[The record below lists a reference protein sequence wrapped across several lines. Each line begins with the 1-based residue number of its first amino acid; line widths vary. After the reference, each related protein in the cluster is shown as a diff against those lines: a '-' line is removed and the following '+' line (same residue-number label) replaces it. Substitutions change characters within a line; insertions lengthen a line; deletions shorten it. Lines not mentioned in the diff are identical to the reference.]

1 MKIAIMGFGGR
12 GETYAH
18 FTKFYGHEVIAI
30 CDPNLNRKKYAME
43 EYGVKSENYY
53 TSEEEFFSKGKIADA
68 LVIATLDDI
77 HHRQTMKAL
86 EIGYDILLEKP
97 IAMTKEHCIDI
108 RDKANE
114 LGRKIVICHVLRY
127 SPIYCKIK
135 QLVDQKVVG
144 DLVSISYTEEIGYY
158 HFAHSF
164 VRGNWRN
171 TTISAPLI
179 LAKNCHH
186 TDLINWIVG
195 KECLSVSSVG
205 SLRYFKKENAPEG
218 ASKHCVD
225 CKHKETCPF
234 SCFRIYLNK
243 EYERLAALAKHGQ
256 LGTTDEE
263 IIESISNKDNV
274 YSRCVFACD
283 NNVYDN
289 QLVNMTFEGNITA
302 HLNST
307 AFSERMGE
315 EMRIYGTNGAIYL
328 IDEQIYVEPL
338 GEKPQKVTV
347 EKPIGGYANHA
358 GGDVGIVKAFVE
370 YLETGEM
377 PFNLTSIDVS
387 VRSHEICFMAQESS
401 ENDGK
406 TLFFK

>member
-18 FTKFYGHEVIAI
+18 FTKFYGHEVCAI
-30 CDPNLNRKKYAME
+30 CDPDLNKKKYAME

-97 IAMTKEHCIDI
+97 IAMTKEHCIEI

-114 LGRKIVICHVLRY
+114 LNRKIVVCHVLRY

-135 QLVDQKVVG
+135 RLVDDKVIG
-144 DLVSISYTEEIGYY
+144 DIVNISFTEEIAYY

-195 KECLSVSSVG
+195 KECLSVSSIG
-205 SLRYFKKENAPEG
+205 SLNYFKKENAPKG

-225 CKHKETCPF
+225 CIHKDTCQF

-243 EYERLAALAKHGQ
+243 EYEKLAALAKHGQ

-263 IIESISNKDNV
+263 IIKNISNKGNV

-315 EMRIYGTNGAIYL
+315 ELKIYGTKGAIYL
-328 IDEQIYVEPL
+328 VNEEIYLELFGEQ
-338 GEKPQKVTV
+338 PQKISV
-347 EKPIGGYANHA
+347 ELPIGGYANHS
-358 GGDVGIVKAFVE
+358 GGDVGIMKLFVE
-370 YLETGEM
+370 YLETGNM

-387 VRSHEICFMAQESS
+387 VRSHEIGFMAQESS

-406 TLFFK
+406 VIFF

>member
-18 FTKFYGHEVIAI
+18 FTKYYGHEVCAI
-30 CDPNLNRKKYAME
+30 CDPDLKKKKYAME
-43 EYGVKSENYY
+43 EYGVASENYF
-53 TSEEEFFSKGKIADA
+53 TTEEEFFSKGKIADA

-77 HHRQTMKAL
+77 HQRQTMKAL

-97 IAMTKEHCIDI
+97 IAMTKEHCIEI
-108 RDKANE
+108 RDKAKE
-114 LGRKIVICHVLRY
+114 LNRKIVVCHVLRY
-127 SPIYCKIK
+127 APVFCKVK
-135 QLVDQKVVG
+135 QLVDEKVIG
-144 DLVSISYTEEIGYY
+144 DVVNVSLVEEIAYY

-186 TDLINWIVG
+186 TDLINWIIG

-205 SLRYFKKENAPEG
+205 SLSYFKKENAPKG

-225 CKHKETCPF
+225 CIYKDTCPY
-234 SCFRIYLNK
+234 SCFRIYTNK
-243 EYERLAALAKHGQ
+243 AYEKKAALAKHGQ

-263 IIESISNKDNV
+263 IIANLCNRDNL

-283 NNVYDN
+283 NNVYDH
-289 QLVNMTFEGNITA
+289 QLVNMTYEDNITA
-302 HLNST
+302 HLNSI
-307 AFSERMGE
+307 AFTEKMGNNLRVYGTKGVLYTDKDEVVVELFGE
-315 EMRIYGTNGAIYL
+315 EPQRIA
-328 IDEQIYVEPL
+328 VELP
-338 GEKPQKVTV
+338 E
-347 EKPIGGYANHA
+347 GGYANHH
-358 GGDVGIVKAFVE
+358 GGDVSIVKSFIE
-370 YLETGEM
+370 YLQTGNM

-387 VRSHEICFMAQESS
+387 VRSHEIGFMAQESS

-406 TLFFK
+406 VIFF